1 MSKIRGPKS
10 EIKGIKLL
18 HKDTHKKYN
27 DFSLQNGKLQLDH
40 PPKFLE
46 LSPGDFFLFPELKLH
61 TIFIPIYIIN
71 VEGEYPFWGTEV
83 QPKLDKLFYICAD
96 V

>member
-1 MSKIRGPKS
+1 MEYYLKYRYRNVKNQRTKA

-71 VEGEYPFWGTEV
+71 V
-83 QPKLDKLFYICAD
+83 
-96 V
+96 

>member
-61 TIFIPIYIIN
+61 NLHYQCLRGISLLGYRGATK
-71 VEGEYPFWGTEV
+71 TR
-83 QPKLDKLFYICAD
+83 
-96 V
+96 

>member
-46 LSPGDFFLFPELKLH
+46 LSPGDFFLFPEFKLH

-71 VEGEYPFWGTEV
+71 V
-83 QPKLDKLFYICAD
+83 
-96 V
+96 